1 MQPEA
6 LTDVSPDE
14 VHAFIAAAL
23 PPHSAESLWLSVPDQ
38 PFAGGCASDFRGVAS
53 AEIKMPHNGKA
64 EPYRTVLRQSRL
76 ILIRTPIDSRT

>member
-6 LTDVSPDE
+6 LTDVSPEE

-53 AEIKMPHNGKA
+53 AEIKMAHNGKA
-64 EPYRTVLRQSRL
+64 EPGKALPHCAAAKPLNPQPHTY
-76 ILIRTPIDSRT
+76 